1 LGEEVAF
8 LQRAGAKGCTVVL
21 CFIGIDEPDVAE
33 ERVAMR
39 VLQGG
44 HDVPSRKLKERFPR
58 TLENLARAVCELPYV
73 LVFGNGDLGRPFR
86 KVAQFERGAMVE
98 KHAPVP
104 RWVPRG
110 R

>member
-1 LGEEVAF
+1 
-8 LQRAGAKGCTVVL
+8 VV
-21 CFIGIDEPDVAE
+21 P
-33 ERVAMR
+33 

-44 HDVPSRKLKERFPR
+44 QDVPSKKLKERHPR
-58 TLENLARAVCELPYV
+58 TLKNLAKAVREMPHV
-73 LVFGNGDLGRPFR
+73 LAFDNSDLGRPFR
-86 KVAQFERGAMVE
+86 NVARFKQGAMVE